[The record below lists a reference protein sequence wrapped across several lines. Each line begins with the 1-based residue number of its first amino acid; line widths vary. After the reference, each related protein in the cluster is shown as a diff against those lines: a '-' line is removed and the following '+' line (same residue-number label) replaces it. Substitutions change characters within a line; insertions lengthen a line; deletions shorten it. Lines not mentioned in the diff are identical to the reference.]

1 MSVSLINGP
10 LRLGI
15 SITCGGQ
22 VNCGQ
27 KRAKTARTVLSAAAS
42 DHRAMAGESSD
53 DEGPEE
59 VSLQSGRDAAA
70 QQRSQENEV
79 TQKSRCVPP
88 SRLAQVACTLTHSTT
103 AHSRARRDKKEAT
116 AKERKIVS
124 AALKSQRFPS
134 ELLSQLPVAGWGAP
148 SQPKPAA
155 EDDAEDAEAE
165 RKRKRGRKRQP
176 EAKPG
181 MPTVFRRS
189 HNLEVAVAP
198 RSFGVAHGAELQAF
212 LHEQLYGAGVK
223 RISSTSFSALT
234 RPSAPP
240 PPHAQPRSPDSPASP
255 ALCRASPPRVTSLQ
269 ARRGTLRP
277 QRRRR
282 IEWPGRRRRRSTLPQ
297 S

>member
-1 MSVSLINGP
+1 
-10 LRLGI
+10 
-15 SITCGGQ
+15 
-22 VNCGQ
+22 
-27 KRAKTARTVLSAAAS
+27 
-42 DHRAMAGESSD
+42 MAGESSDD

-70 QQRSQENEV
+70 QQRSQEKEV
-79 TQKSRCVPP
+79 TQKS
-88 SRLAQVACTLTHSTT
+88 
-103 AHSRARRDKKEAT
+103 SRASRDKKGAT
-116 AKERKIVS
+116 AKQRKIVS

-148 SQPKPAA
+148 SQPKPTA
-155 EDDAEDAEAE
+155 EDDAEDVDAE

-223 RISSTSFSALT
+223 RISGTSFSALT
-234 RPSAPP
+234 RPSAARNFATAAPP
-240 PPHAQPRSPDSPASP
+240 PN
-255 ALCRASPPRVTSLQ
+255 RVTKPKKAKVDPATKLTGRVQSASSTAMDRKAAKLM
-269 ARRGTLRP
+269 RG
-277 QRRRR
+277 
-282 IEWPGRRRRRSTLPQ
+282 
-297 S
+297 